1 MVSIIKKVNQDMNK
15 NFIDFHK
22 QIITNRKYWDLF
34 TKKEEYGHNKYDEH
48 KRFSFSD
55 SKHRDVLNPSISKYL
70 KEKGYLIEYPDNKKF
85 AVALTHDVDDIY
97 VKNKHLLWSLLN
109 LPKNRDFSIMYNLI
123 LGRISKRKTPYM
135 NFKKIIEIEKR
146 YNAISSFYFF
156 ADNKDIFGIKYDLED
171 LPDEISYIL
180 DENCEIGL
188 HTGYYSYDSIK
199 EIKKEKMKMERVI
212 GQKIIGSR
220 NHVLRFKNPDSWE
233 ILSEAGLLY
242 DTTFGYHDMIGF
254 RNGMCHPFQ
263 PFNLKTNKKVNI
275 LEIPLNIQ
283 DMTFLMYLKSDAKN
297 SWNLIKNLIDKTE
310 QMGGVLTILW
320 HNWTFC
326 LPASLGGIFNK
337 EWTKLYE
344 KILKYCYG
352 KNAWLTNCK
361 EIYNYLK

>member
-1 MVSIIKKVNQDMNK
+1 
-15 NFIDFHK
+15 
-22 QIITNRKYWDLF
+22 
-34 TKKEEYGHNKYDEH
+34 
-48 KRFSFSD
+48 
-55 SKHRDVLNPSISKYL
+55 
-70 KEKGYLIEYPDNKKF
+70 
-85 AVALTHDVDDIY
+85 
-97 VKNKHLLWSLLN
+97 
-109 LPKNRDFSIMYNLI
+109 
-123 LGRISKRKTPYM
+123 
-135 NFKKIIEIEKR
+135 
-146 YNAISSFYFF
+146 
-156 ADNKDIFGIKYDLED
+156 
-171 LPDEISYIL
+171 
-180 DENCEIGL
+180 
-188 HTGYYSYDSIK
+188 
-199 EIKKEKMKMERVI
+199 
-212 GQKIIGSR
+212 
-220 NHVLRFKNPDSWE
+220 
-233 ILSEAGLLY
+233 
-242 DTTFGYHDMIGF
+242 MIGF